1 MDRGAWRATVQGITK
16 SQTRLRDF
24 PRKMWKALLEAAV
37 RLGKLGFRFCTPFLV
52 VRAQVGPLTSLGLD
66 FPL

>member
-1 MDRGAWRATVQGITK
+1 MDRGAWRATVHGITK
-16 SQTRLRDF
+16 SQTRLSDF

-37 RLGKLGFRFCTPFLV
+37 HLSKLGFRFCTPFLV
-52 VRAQVGPLTSLGLD
+52 VRAQVGPLTSLGPD